1 MSLVQMS
8 VSGAVMIVFTVII
21 RALLLYKLPK
31 RIFPFLWCLIL
42 ARLLIPFSLPCEYSA
57 YSFLTRQSTP
67 KEMPE
72 NITVPPFTDFLTESA
87 ADVPSA
93 PLNAPAEA
101 PSVDI
106 RLAVWLA
113 GALICFVFFAVSYVG
128 CRMKFRESLP
138 ADSEYIR
145 QWLAEHKIFRRIS
158 VRCSDRISSPLTYGV
173 FRPVILLPKNYAQF
187 ETDDLKFVLTHEYV
201 HIQRFDAVFKLVL
214 TAAACIHWFN
224 PLVWVMLVIANRDIE
239 ISCDEAVV
247 RMSGECEKRA
257 YAMTLI
263 RLEEVKSGL
272 TPLNNF
278 SKNAVKERIVTIMK
292 FQKATALTVIASICL
307 VAGTTTVFATSAI
320 SQDNGDV
327 SGQTTSVSDNSKPDD
342 FLTSNPDENVPLES
356 LPEPVEEK
364 PVSVEE
370 WLKQPHSAPLANVSE
385 GFDPAGEYV
394 FIPAQPEAEVYAADD
409 GKVVWADTAYSNGLG
424 ATVVVR
430 HSESVYTFYSH
441 LNYDTGF
448 AVEVGDNVKAGQ
460 CVGYVGIS
468 GAADCY
474 GLGLF
479 CRDHMLDFE
488 WKPVY
493 DEENAPKEEPD
504 DYDYMIPV
512 DGIGFI
518 CGYDKEQNKKDEL
531 LIIGSKTP
539 CGGSCASWVCDDG
552 SRYYFPLT
560 NDYYNYGLGSYI
572 DENGNA
578 VSRWVHIED
587 DELPARNYTHE
598 KIVDG
603 GLIVW

>member
-173 FRPVILLPKNYAQF
+173 FRPVILLPKNYAQL

-327 SGQTTSVSDNSKPDD
+327 SGQTASVSDNSKPDD
-342 FLTSNPDENVPLES
+342 FLTSSPEESESASGAENSKLEPAES

-370 WLKQPHSAPLANVSE
+370 WLKQPHSAPLANVNVE
-385 GFDPAGEYV
+385 IDPTGNYS
-394 FIPAQPEAEVYAADD
+394 FTPAEPKTEVYAMDD
-409 GKVVWADTAYSNGLG
+409 GEVVYAEYGGSIGN
-424 ATVVVR
+424 VVVVK
-430 HSESVYTFYSH
+430 HPGGIYTFYGH
-441 LNYDTGF
+441 LDLEHGL
-448 AVEVGDNVKAGQ
+448 AVSVGDNVKAGQ

-468 GAADCY
+468 GNTVCH
-474 GLGLF
+474 GLGLL
-479 CRDHMLDFE
+479 CKDHLLNFE
-488 WKPVY
+488 RSPVY
-493 DEENAPKEEPD
+493 SEENAPKE
-504 DYDYMIPV
+504 
-512 DGIGFI
+512 
-518 CGYDKEQNKKDEL
+518 DEL

-539 CGGSCASWVCDDG
+539 CGGSCASWFCGDG

>member
-173 FRPVILLPKNYAQF
+173 FRPVILLPKNYAQL

-370 WLKQPHSAPLANVSE
+370 WLKQPH
-385 GFDPAGEYV
+385 D
-394 FIPAQPEAEVYAADD
+394 
-409 GKVVWADTAYSNGLG
+409 
-424 ATVVVR
+424 
-430 HSESVYTFYSH
+430 
-441 LNYDTGF
+441 
-448 AVEVGDNVKAGQ
+448 
-460 CVGYVGIS
+460 
-468 GAADCY
+468 
-474 GLGLF
+474 
-479 CRDHMLDFE
+479 
-488 WKPVY
+488 
-493 DEENAPKEEPD
+493 APKEEPG

-539 CGGSCASWVCDDG
+539 CGGSCASWFCGDG